1 MRNSAVT
8 ITADGRITCSGAT
21 VMSGYLGDET
31 LTRAVLH
38 GGTVVTND
46 LGEIDSDGRLHIK
59 GRQNDVINIGG
70 YKVSPQEIEDAAS
83 DIEAVADSICI
94 PFHSGIFGDTMK
106 LIYVVS
112 PGSML
117 SKRDVAR
124 ALAAKLES
132 YKVPRAFE
140 EAGSIRHTFN
150 GKPDRRFYLTGGGEK
165 SDE

>member
-8 ITADGRITCSGAT
+8 ITADGRIACSGAT

-31 LTRAVLH
+31 LTQTVLH

-112 PGSML
+112 PGCML

-124 ALAAKLES
+124 ALASKLES
-132 YKVPRAFE
+132 YKVPRVFE